1 MRAGTREVWWDCVQS
16 IPCHTWGKL
25 CTRGLSH
32 SAVPLSQLRLAGL
45 AQSINQLTNPEL
57 HLKGWD
63 LMGEKAASRLITP
76 FNLIPWTSRNQRRW
90 EKETPKFP
98 KWFIYQFLTVLHGG
112 APGGLQPT
120 AQTRVCFHSS
130 QLGNSPKPSS
140 CFLSLQKC
148 LSCQPLLAPLA
159 PQAQGSTAF
168 TTRVR
173 NLPSQTALKAPR
185 CEQLHSSTSALPLGE
200 HCPLAALL
208 ELYFLQLSLKLAQQN
223 VSIWAWQQRRLQ
235 VSSVSG
241 FT

>member
-76 FNLIPWTSRNQRRW
+76 FNLIPWTSRKQRRW

-98 KWFIYQFLTVLHGG
+98 KWFITNSSQCCMEELQGGCSQQHRPGFASTAASWEIPQSQAHAFCHCRSASAVSPCWHLWLHRLK
-112 APGGLQPT
+112 AAQLLQPVFET
-120 AQTRVCFHSS
+120 
-130 QLGNSPKPSS
+130 
-140 CFLSLQKC
+140 FLLR
-148 LSCQPLLAPLA
+148 LL
-159 PQAQGSTAF
+159 
-168 TTRVR
+168 
-173 NLPSQTALKAPR
+173 
-185 CEQLHSSTSALPLGE
+185 
-200 HCPLAALL
+200 
-208 ELYFLQLSLKLAQQN
+208 
-223 VSIWAWQQRRLQ
+223 
-235 VSSVSG
+235 
-241 FT
+241 